1 LEKTRLVQNKK
12 QPNQAIF
19 KLIAKLLFNPV
30 TTFFLDPVIPKLV
43 SVYLHQYLNRW
54 KQKGLIKTYEVEVQ
68 RLGRLTY
75 KIGLHMLAGKKET
88 KTAIINYITSN
99 IEKMLK

>member
-1 LEKTRLVQNKK
+1 VQNKK
-12 QPNQAIF
+12 ASNQAIF
-19 KLIAKLLFNPV
+19 KLTAKLLFNPV

-54 KQKGLIKTYEVEVQ
+54 KQSGLIKNYDVEVQ

-75 KIGLHMLAGKKET
+75 KIRLHLLAGKKET
-88 KTAIINYITSN
+88 KITIMNYISSS
-99 IEKMLK
+99 IEKLLK